1 MTATVSTPSTPPAPS
16 TPTHAFDAPPTA
28 KRRDPWQV
36 VRYLAIGAALIFALF
51 PIWFIV
57 AAAVNPSGNLNTTQL
72 IPDAFGLG
80 NYTDLTASRPFWS
93 WYKNTLIIAG
103 IGSIAAVFIGVCAAY
118 AFSRLRFQGRR
129 PGLITLLLIQM
140 FPSLL
145 TFVAL
150 FRIFTELGDVIPQ
163 FGLNTSLG
171 LILAYL
177 GGAMGGNVWLLKGY
191 FDTVPKE
198 LDEAAKVDGASHA
211 RVFFTITLPLIT
223 PILAYLGGAMG
234 GNVWLLNTPIL
245 VTVGMIQFIGLF
257 NEFLLASVFLKDV
270 DAQTLGVGLNA
281 LLTADRNKYFGAFCF
296 GAVLASAPIVLIYL
310 SFQRQLIGGLTAGS
324 VK

>member
-1 MTATVSTPSTPPAPS
+1 MTATVTSAATPAHS
-16 TPTHAFDAPPTA
+16 FDAPPTA
-28 KRRDPWQV
+28 KRRDPWQI

-72 IPDAFGLG
+72 IPDAFGMA
-80 NYTDLTASRPFWS
+80 NYGDLTNARPFWS

-103 IGSIAAVFIGVCAAY
+103 LGSIAAVFIGVCAAY

-129 PGLITLLLIQM
+129 PGLMTLLLIQM

-150 FRIFTELGDVIPQ
+150 FRIFTDLGDVIPQ
-163 FGLNTSLG
+163 FGLNTSIG

-223 PILAYLGGAMG
+223 PIL
-234 GNVWLLNTPIL
+234 

-281 LLTADRNKYFGAFCF
+281 LLTADRNKYFGAFCV
-296 GAVLASAPIVLIYL
+296 GAVLASAPIVLLYL
-310 SFQRQLIGGLTAGS
+310 AFQKQLVGGLTAGS